1 MSASLMKIV
10 ADMKVQIAAL
20 EAALSVAG
28 GAVAAVTEKKR
39 TKKEPGPKKEM
50 SAGMKKWHEFNT
62 RIDTLLKANDMKFK
76 RVAEAKQ
83 FASKL
88 KKMREEWNDEDILA
102 ERRTWAEE
110 HKPVCAVCSEDATT
124 EPSTHDK
131 CMASFVENFMAEQ
144 KGTKEEGMTEWLKL
158 SGLSMPKADSDNDSV
173 EPKKAGRPKMTDE
186 QKAAAKAAR
195 EAKKAAAVAAEP
207 APKKAATPTA
217 PKKAPKVAWS
227 EPVDDAETRA
237 LLEEMDAT
245 IAAVN

>member
-1 MSASLMKIV
+1 MKIV

-28 GAVAAVTEKKR
+28 GAVAAVTGEKKR
-39 TKKEPGPKKEM
+39 AKKEPGPKKEM
-50 SAGMKKWHEFNT
+50 SAGMKKWHDFNT

-88 KKMREEWNDEDILA
+88 KKMREEWADEDILA

-131 CMASFVENFMAEQ
+131 CMASFVENYMAEE
-144 KGTKEEGMTEWLKL
+144 KGTKEQGMTEWLKL
-158 SGLSMPKADSDNDSV
+158 SGLSMPKADSDNDST

-195 EAKKAAAVAAEP
+195 EAKKAAE
-207 APKKAATPTA
+207 APKKVATPTA
-217 PKKAPKVAWS
+217 PKKTPRVAWS
-227 EPVDDAETRA
+227 EPVDDDAATRK
-237 LLEEMDAT
+237 LLAEMDAT